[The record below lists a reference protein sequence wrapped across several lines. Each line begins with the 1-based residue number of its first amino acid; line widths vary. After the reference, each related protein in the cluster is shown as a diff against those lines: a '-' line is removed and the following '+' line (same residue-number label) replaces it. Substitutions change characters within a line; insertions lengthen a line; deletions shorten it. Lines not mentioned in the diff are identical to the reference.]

1 MNRPRNE
8 FFVLRIR
15 SCRRNLFAYIV
26 CRAEKSTHC
35 VVFFATRREKQ
46 TGRHVH
52 LSLRLSGMQEIQQ
65 PNLRRAFR
73 EACAAIGARDG
84 TT

>member
-15 SCRRNLFAYIV
+15 TCRRNLFAYIV

-52 LSLRLSGMQEIQQ
+52 LSLPLSGMQEIQQ

-73 EACAAIGARDG
+73 EARAAIGARDG

>member
-1 MNRPRNE
+1 MPEESVRLYRLPRGEVNA
-8 FFVLRIR
+8 LR
-15 SCRRNLFAYIV
+15 CLFRDAP
-26 CRAEKSTHC
+26 RKANGH
-35 VVFFATRREKQ
+35 
-46 TGRHVH
+46 HVH

-73 EACAAIGARDG
+73 EARAAIGARDG

>member
-1 MNRPRNE
+1 MTRSRNE
-8 FFVLRIR
+8 FFVVRIR
-15 SCRRNLFAYIV
+15 SRRRNLFAYIV
-26 CRAEKSTHC
+26 CGAGKSTDC

-46 TGRHVH
+46 TGCH
-52 LSLRLSGMQEIQQ
+52 LHLGLRWSSMQEIQQ

-73 EACAAIGARDG
+73 EACAAICARDG